1 MARVRDGMDMD
12 VGEAWAESSGWRRS
26 GSVHRI
32 VKRSFQIG
40 SSLCTSEG
48 KYVGMGKWESLLY
61 LPGSSFSF
69 SIH

>member
-40 SSLCTSEG
+40 SSL
-48 KYVGMGKWESLLY
+48 
-61 LPGSSFSF
+61 
-69 SIH
+69 